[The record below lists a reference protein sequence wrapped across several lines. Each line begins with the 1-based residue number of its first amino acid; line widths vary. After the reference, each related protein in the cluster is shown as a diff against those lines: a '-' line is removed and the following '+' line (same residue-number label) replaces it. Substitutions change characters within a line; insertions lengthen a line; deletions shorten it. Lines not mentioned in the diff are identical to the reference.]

1 MEKVF
6 SFVFCAMLGAGT
18 LWASDF
24 RMDTVIAPGLT
35 ITANDSCYRI
45 SYKLP
50 PFHEEIVETEHGYF
64 STIVFDDDDD
74 FFEDG
79 YDGRPALPVKSIL
92 LQLPEGT
99 EEVGL
104 HVIAEPDHYDEIVLS
119 YPYLPAQSERN
130 SHHSYGRQSIYSH
143 FGWR

>member
-35 ITANDSCYRI
+35 ITANDSCHRI

-64 STIVFDDDDD
+64 STIVFDDDDY
-74 FFEDG
+74 FFEMEET
-79 YDGRPALPVKSIL
+79 GRPALLQIL
-92 LQLPEGT
+92 WRA
-99 EEVGL
+99 
-104 HVIAEPDHYDEIVLS
+104 VIL
-119 YPYLPAQSERN
+119 
-130 SHHSYGRQSIYSH
+130 
-143 FGWR
+143 